1 MTGSIVIAID
11 GPAASGKGTLA
22 RRIAD
27 RLGFAHLDTGALY
40 RVVGLTVLRSAG
52 DPANPEH
59 AAAAARALDPATLPT
74 LIADPALRADSVA
87 TAASQVGA
95 IPAVRAALL
104 AFQRDFAVR
113 PPDGNRGGN
122 GVRGTVLDGRD
133 IGTVVC
139 PSADAKLFVTAGVE
153 VRAERR
159 LKELRERGVAA
170 IYEAVL
176 EDMKERDARD
186 SQRAV
191 APLKPAADAFLLD
204 TSSMSAEQAL
214 DVALAFIRS
223 KTGLSVPNG

>member
-1 MTGSIVIAID
+1 
-11 GPAASGKGTLA
+11 
-22 RRIAD
+22 
-27 RLGFAHLDTGALY
+27 
-40 RVVGLTVLRSAG
+40 
-52 DPANPEH
+52 
-59 AAAAARALDPATLPT
+59 
-74 LIADPALRADSVA
+74 
-87 TAASQVGA
+87 
-95 IPAVRAALL
+95 
-104 AFQRDFAVR
+104 
-113 PPDGNRGGN
+113 
-122 GVRGTVLDGRD
+122 VRGAVLDGRD

-214 DVALAFIRS
+214 DAALAFIRS